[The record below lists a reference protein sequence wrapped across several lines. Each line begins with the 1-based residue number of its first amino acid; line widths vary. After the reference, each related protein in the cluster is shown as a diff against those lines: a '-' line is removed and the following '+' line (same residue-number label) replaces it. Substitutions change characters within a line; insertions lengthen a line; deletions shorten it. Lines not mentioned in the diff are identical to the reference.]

1 MKLTCDLC
9 GGTLQ
14 MNLNGQG
21 ATCTNCG
28 LTYPIERLREMLNNK
43 APDKTPVED
52 TPAEPKAAPPR
63 QEQDV
68 PAQRGYDEPFTVAAQ
83 ETAKALTERRFS
95 FRPEQFVME
104 NSGNVRELCGQ
115 VLQGGIGL
123 GDTIYLDGDP
133 YTVDYINNDPKQS
146 CVKAGMEASIRLPGC
161 IKRTL
166 KKAKSVVGD
175 ENPVANA
182 YNYPGTVHAYFSH
195 LLSDAFG
202 EYEIWETVT
211 REEAE
216 MPVDYL
222 LCKNSKPVL
231 AIFLL
236 NSNDDKRRRRVSW
249 AQRNFAPKGI
259 ACTHFY
265 DNYRNDAPY
274 VIDRVQKA
282 LG

>member
-1 MKLTCDLC
+1 MKLACDLC

-14 MNLNGQG
+14 MNRDGQG

-28 LTYPIERLREMLNNK
+28 LTYPMERLREMLHRN
-43 APDKTPVED
+43 APAAAAS
-52 TPAEPKAAPPR
+52 AEPETVVSAAPPK
-63 QEQDV
+63 QE
-68 PAQRGYDEPFTVAAQ
+68 YDAPFTVVAQ
-83 ETAKALTERRFS
+83 EPAAKPTERRFS
-95 FRPEQFVME
+95 FQPEQFVME
-104 NSGNVRELCGQ
+104 NSGNTRSLCGQ

-133 YTVDYINNDPKQS
+133 YTVDCINDDPKRA
-146 CVKAGMEASIRLPGC
+146 CVKAGAEASIRLPGC

-166 KKAKSVVGD
+166 KKAKTVEGD
-175 ENPVANA
+175 ANPVANA

-202 EYEIWETVT
+202 EYELWENVT

-222 LCKNSKPVL
+222 LCQNSKPVL

-236 NSNDDKRRRRVSW
+236 DSNDDKRRTRVRW
-249 AQRNFAPKGI
+249 AQRDFAPKGI

-274 VIDRVQKA
+274 VIDRVQNA

>member
-21 ATCTNCG
+21 AVCTNCG
-28 LTYPIERLREMLNNK
+28 LTYPMERLREMLNR
-43 APDKTPVED
+43 KTPVED
-52 TPAEPKAAPPR
+52 TPAEPKAAPPK
-63 QEQDV
+63 Q
-68 PAQRGYDEPFTVAAQ
+68 AQDEPFTVATQ
-83 ETAKALTERRFS
+83 ETAKAPTERSFS

-104 NSGNVRELCGQ
+104 NSGNVRELCGEIR
-115 VLQGGIGL
+115 QGGIGL
-123 GDTIYLDGDP
+123 GDTVYLDGVP
-133 YTVDYINNDPKQS
+133 YTVDYINNDPKQAS
-146 CVKAGMEASIRLPGC
+146 AKAGTVATIRLPGC
-161 IKRTL
+161 TKRVL
-166 KKAKSVVGD
+166 KKVTTAVGD

-182 YNYPGTVHAYFSH
+182 YNYPGTVHAYFSR
-195 LLSDAFG
+195 LLSEAFG
-202 EYEIWETVT
+202 EYELWENIA

-222 LCKNSKPVL
+222 LCKNSKPIL

-236 NSNDDKRRRRVSW
+236 DSCDQKRRRRVSW

>member
-14 MNLNGQG
+14 MNLDGNG
-21 ATCTNCG
+21 AVCTNCG
-28 LTYPIERLREMLNNK
+28 LTYPMERLREMLNR
-43 APDKTPVED
+43 KTPVED
-52 TPAEPKAAPPR
+52 TPTEPKASPLR
-63 QEQDV
+63 QEPDV
-68 PAQRGYDEPFTVAAQ
+68 PAQRGYDAPFTVAAK
-83 ETAKALTERRFS
+83 ETAKAPTERSFS

-104 NSGNVRELCGQ
+104 NTGVRELCGEIR
-115 VLQGGIGL
+115 QGGIGL
-123 GDTIYLDGDP
+123 GDTVYLDGVP
-133 YTVDYINNDPKQS
+133 YTVGYINNDPKQAS
-146 CVKAGMEASIRLPGC
+146 AKAGTVATIRLPGC
-161 IKRTL
+161 TKRVL
-166 KKAKSVVGD
+166 KKVTTVVGD

-182 YNYPGTVHAYFSH
+182 YNYPGTVHAYFSR
-195 LLSDAFG
+195 LLSEAFG
-202 EYEIWETVT
+202 EYELWENIA

-222 LCKNSKPVL
+222 LCKNSKPIL

-236 NSNDDKRRRRVSW
+236 NSDDDKRRRRVSW